1 MNRLRAAVACALVA
15 AVGVACVSSPD
26 PPGREVEDEALVQ
39 TARDVVALIGGYNCE
54 LLPRYL
60 PAGAAELFASNIG
73 PELMDGMH
81 DPVERVCF
89 VLGVIDDYP
98 ASETMDVRATVLT
111 DARADL
117 ILVGDGRRADLHLV
131 RDSGGWVIDPRW
143 ALGRVQDLA
152 VLQALREFAIT
163 QDEFYSYGDK
173 RFTASAAELTA
184 ATHSVVSF
192 IPGVAS
198 VTSRP
203 MWVFASLGPN
213 AQSVCGSSR
222 SLSGEVFMIRQAAN
236 GTTSYARGPSVPA
249 ACPGDRLAA
258 SW

>member
-1 MNRLRAAVACALVA
+1 MNGLRGALACVAVAAVAVACAPSREL
-15 AVGVACVSSPD
+15 
-26 PPGREVEDEALVQ
+26 PGREVDDPAVVQ
-39 TARDVVALIGGYNCE
+39 TARDVVALIGGYNCD

-60 PAGAAELFASNIG
+60 PAGAAELFTANIG
-73 PELMDGMH
+73 PDLMDGMH

-98 ASETMDVRATVLT
+98 LSETMDVRAGVLT

-117 ILVGDGRRADLHLV
+117 ILVGDGRRADLHLI
-131 RDSGGWVIDPRW
+131 RDSGRWVIDPRW

-152 VLQALREFAIT
+152 VLQALREFAIA
-163 QDEFYSYGDK
+163 QDGFYEGER
-173 RFTASAAELTA
+173 RFTASATELTS

-192 IPGVAS
+192 TPGVAS
-198 VTSRP
+198 PTATP
-203 MWVFASLGPN
+203 MWTFASLGPD

-222 SLSGEVFMIRQAAN
+222 SRSGEVFMIRQAAN
-236 GTTSYARGPSVPA
+236 GTTSYARGPSVPP
-249 ACPGDRLAA
+249 ACPADRLAS